1 MMRPTPTTDGFS
13 YVEVL
18 VARVIIAIALVPA
31 MEALHSAMSASE
43 QFSSAVDTHYQR
55 VSKLEE
61 VLAEPYA
68 SLLLAA
74 QAAGD
79 ANTATAYSD
88 GVMDPDRRVVYLALY
103 DGDADPFSVI
113 DPDIDGDSNPFTG
126 WDGLLWV
133 QVADDERVE
142 MLETLTRP

>member
-18 VARVIIAIALVPA
+18 VASVIIAVSLVPA

-43 QFSSAVDTHYQR
+43 QFTSAVDTHYQR

-79 ANTATAYSD
+79 ADTPTAYSD
-88 GVMDPDRRVVYLALY
+88 GVIDPDRRVVYVALY
-103 DGDADPFSVI
+103 DGDVDPFTIV
-113 DPDIDGDSNPFTG
+113 DPDVDGDGNPFTG

-142 MLETLTRP
+142 VLETLTRP

>member
-1 MMRPTPTTDGFS
+1 MMLRTRTIDGFS

-18 VARVIIAIALVPA
+18 VASIIIAIALAPS
-31 MEALHSAMSASE
+31 MDALYSAMSASE
-43 QFSSAVDTHYQR
+43 QFTSAVDSHYRR

-74 QAAGD
+74 EAAGD
-79 ANTATAYSD
+79 ADTPTLYSD
-88 GVMDPDRRVVYLALY
+88 GVSDPDRRMVYLALY
-103 DGDADPFSVI
+103 DGDADPFTIV
-113 DPDIDGDSNPFTG
+113 DPDIDGDANPFTG

-133 QVADDERVE
+133 QVADDERLE
-142 MLETLTRP
+142 RLETLTRP